1 LLAEAISCNTTG
13 DCDDAVASEKA
24 MLKFIKRCGVDF
36 HFLRQKYLPR
46 DLTRFVFDPVRKRM
60 STVIDLEDDEVDYTE
75 FGYEKRLHVKGA
87 SEIVLDTCHSY
98 LDEDGLKQPL
108 DDDVREELTELIAR
122 YAKSALRTFAF
133 AYKDL

>member
-1 LLAEAISCNTTG
+1 
-13 DCDDAVASEKA
+13 
-24 MLKFIKRCGVDF
+24 
-36 HFLRQKYLPR
+36 
-46 DLTRFVFDPVRKRM
+46 M

>member
-1 LLAEAISCNTTG
+1 
-13 DCDDAVASEKA
+13 
-24 MLKFIKRCGVDF
+24 M
-36 HFLRQKYLPR
+36 PR

-87 SEIVLDTCHSY
+87 SEIVLDTCHAY
-98 LDEDGLKQPL
+98 LDEDGVKRPL
-108 DDDVREELTELIAR
+108 DNYVRQELNELISS
-122 YAKSALRTFAF
+122 YAKKALRTFAF